1 MSTLKVTHLQNENGT
16 GPAMSLAVGGGVT
29 FAGITTFHSNVD
41 LGSNSLSGDL
51 TGNVT
56 GNVTGNL
63 TGDVTVATGAT
74 VSGSTNTIT
83 ASTNGEERLRV
94 NSSGR
99 VGIGTD
105 TSGFATRLVVG
116 TGDGETG
123 NMTLFS
129 GPSSSAYIHFAD
141 GTSGADRYRGYVTYS
156 HSDNS
161 LQFGTNDTEAARFNS
176 SGNLAFPNG
185 QGIDFSAS
193 AGSGIITNGG
203 ILDDYEEGTW
213 TPEFADA
220 SSGGNTGTY
229 LTNRSWYRKIGNTVY
244 AFMIIYDVD
253 TTGMTGSNTLWVR
266 GLPFATASGDFEL
279 FTGFGTCAPLANQ
292 TDFGIPFLNTNGG
305 LNTQFR
311 ISYNSS
317 TSGSKSALVSDI
329 TSGTTDIFM
338 CIPYYI

>member
-185 QGIDFSAS
+185 QGIDFSAV
-193 AGSGIITNGG
+193 AGSGISANGG

-213 TPEFADA
+213 TPTTSNFTHTVSSSVYTKIGRRVTVKGFITRNQVSAP
-220 SSGGNTGTY
+220 SSG
-229 LTNRSWYRKIGNTVY
+229 
-244 AFMIIYDVD
+244 F
-253 TTGMTGSNTLWVR
+253 
-266 GLPFATASGDFEL
+266 FEV
-279 FTGFGTCAPLANQ
+279 TGF
-292 TDFGIPFLNTNGG
+292 PFPRSSTVNSIEGSFWLDNGG
-305 LNTQFR
+305 VTIDYVGGLSYFYSTTQMIFAITTNPAQQAAVRYLDATHFTNTRGIHFWAT
-311 ISYNSS
+311 Y
-317 TSGSKSALVSDI
+317 I
-329 TSGTTDIFM
+329 TD
-338 CIPYYI
+338 